1 MSNRFANR
9 ILFILISLLVIT
21 GFLIFMFFY
30 IKHQLTDSRT
40 EITETG
46 MVQKIVSMGKL
57 ELVKYTMKDI
67 IEQKEIHPILPDS
80 KVLFLAVGE
89 VTACIDLTKIK
100 RSDITQTRDY
110 YSLNIP
116 DTEQV
121 QLAITVGYSVIVFL
135 PQPEICYAKLDH
147 QKSRVYD
154 IVGAWFP
161 DNTKDMVEGVYK
173 LAEKRIL
180 DNANEMDVLG
190 MARQN
195 AQLIFK
201 PLLQSISG
209 KTVVLNF
216 R

>member
-100 RSDITQTRDY
+100 RSDITQTKD
-110 YSLNIP
+110 
-116 DTEQV
+116 
-121 QLAITVGYSVIVFL
+121 SVIVFL

>member
-9 ILFILISLLVIT
+9 ILYILISLLVIT

-30 IKHQLTDSRT
+30 IKHQLTSSRT
-40 EITETG
+40 EVTETG
-46 MVQKIVSMGKL
+46 MVQKIASMGKL

-80 KVLFLAVGE
+80 KILFLAVGE
-89 VTACIDLTKIK
+89 VTACIDLTKVR
-100 RSDITQTRDY
+100 RSDISQTGD
-110 YSLNIP
+110 SI
-116 DTEQV
+116 
-121 QLAITVGYSVIVFL
+121 IVFL

-154 IVGAWFP
+154 ISGTWFQ
-161 DNTKDMVEGVYK
+161 DNTKDMVEAVYK

-180 DNANEMDVLG
+180 DNARDMDVLG

-195 AQLIFK
+195 AQIIFK

-209 KTVVLNF
+209 KTVILNF